1 MLATIEKVKVNWTI
15 VSQEMDMGLLNAL
28 ASLWFTGR
36 NLTSDEKERLQL
48 IFVQYPLGQTNF
60 NTWTKQTLRQL
71 QENYAAK
78 IA

>member
-1 MLATIEKVKVNWTI
+1 MNNTVDWTV
-15 VSQEMDMGLLNAL
+15 VSREMNRDLLNAL

-36 NLTSDEKERLQL
+36 KLTPDEKERLQL

-78 IA
+78 VV